1 MENTAIQ
8 MFKSTVSMDSVG
20 VISAKPLCDFF
31 GLDWSNQQK
40 LFKNDPHLAQLMVK
54 KPSTGTDGKT
64 YEMIHFT
71 KKGFLRWVQLINPN
85 IVRDNLKEKFLNYQM
100 LIFDYLYGS
109 MEEQDKMQADYKRM
123 RVLEETIKACKD
135 ELKDLKVS
143 VDGYLDAR
151 FGQLSLF

>member
-8 MFKSTVSMDSVG
+8 MFKSTVVMDSTM

-54 KPSTGTDGKT
+54 KPSVAEDGKT
-64 YEMIHFT
+64 REMIHFT

-85 IVRDNLKEKFLNYQM
+85 TVRDNLKEKFLNYQM

-109 MEEQDKMQADYKRM
+109 MEEQAKMQRDYLRM
-123 RVLEETIKACKD
+123 RELEDTIKNCKE
-135 ELKDLKVS
+135 ELKEIKSNVGLF
-143 VDGYLDAR
+143 LDAR
-151 FGQLSLF
+151 YGQLSLF